1 MIQGQGEEGT
11 AVVRVPADEFSR
23 WVFTTDPRDKARL
36 AELEA
41 AYAEM
46 SLLERIRL
54 VAGGG

>member
-23 WVFTTDPRDKARL
+23 WVFTTDPRDKARM

-41 AYAEM
+41 ANPEM
-46 SLLERIRL
+46 SILERIRL
-54 VAGGG
+54 VASPG